1 MNGCLFTA
9 GDTEHLR
16 ACVERLLND
25 ETRARLAQRARGS
38 VEQRTWHSVIEQLLV
53 HLTRA
58 TGVGLPDN
66 VHSLNA
72 SRQTN
77 EDALD
82 LRTVPMDA
90 A

>member
-9 GDTEHLR
+9 GDIEHLR
-16 ACVERLLND
+16 ACIERLLND
-25 ETRARLAQRARGS
+25 ETRTRLAQRARGS
-38 VEQRTWHSVIEQLLV
+38 VEQRTWHSVNEQLLA

-58 TGVGLPDN
+58 TGVGLPN
-66 VHSLNA
+66 NIHLLNA
-72 SRQTN
+72 SRQTT
-77 EDALD
+77 EDTPD